1 MMGIVWVT
9 GLSDTGVAAWGHAA
23 YSRIAGRASPRGA
36 IANFCNQALVSF
48 GTGKG

>member
-23 YSRIAGRASPRGA
+23 YNRIA
-36 IANFCNQALVSF
+36 IANFCNQALAVF
-48 GTGKG
+48 LFLF